1 MLLNSSELSID
12 SISAYLICSVV
23 MLTGK
28 VRRDSLICLS
38 SHMFPNAQHTFR
50 NHKADP
56 TFNRPVFCFRRHI
69 VHCTA
74 HDKQPKQPP
83 DWLQSPSIKTLCLA
97 YKNKI
102 QSRAEYQIRAL
113 ENKGFCYLATVGM

>member
-1 MLLNSSELSID
+1 
-12 SISAYLICSVV
+12 

-28 VRRDSLICLS
+28 VILS
-38 SHMFPNAQHTFR
+38 YVSPRTCFQTLSTHLE

-56 TFNRPVFCFRRHI
+56 TFNRLVLCFRRHI